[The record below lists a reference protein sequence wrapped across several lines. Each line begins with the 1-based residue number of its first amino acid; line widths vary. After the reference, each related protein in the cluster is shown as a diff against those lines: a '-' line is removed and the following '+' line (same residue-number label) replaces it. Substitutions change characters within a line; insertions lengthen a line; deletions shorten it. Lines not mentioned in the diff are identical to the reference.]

1 MEDVAY
7 MRKMGIEEAYLLLVD
22 SSQRDK
28 RYDKHPNQ
36 YEVVF
41 TTPFRNV
48 VGIDIVAASIPRT
61 QYVIEDNANTLT
73 YKLEGDPTWTTVT
86 LPTGDYAITTL
97 VTAMNAK
104 FAAINSPLNIQA
116 VSSPATI
123 KSKVQLYCPTPFSI
137 NMSLS
142 SMRRA
147 LGFNEPPVAELAAT
161 GAYDMPT
168 NYVDTD
174 SDVFVSNLKLTTGT
188 GQVPCFSGPQASEG
202 NSTVPLTSSR
212 FVRQQFTATAGGQPS
227 AVALYA
233 DIQGVLPAND
243 SKLNFVIVDLQ
254 NTVYATGTIPV
265 PNPVQA
271 GLPAYFS
278 DAVVPFNSMVSN
290 TVYYLILYDADI
302 PGDGSN
308 NSYVLY
314 STQLLT
320 ANDVNTVSLG
330 TGSSYNNATWTP
342 YSITA
347 DDMCMGV
354 QVTPNQYQI
363 TSPGLYDLTGERYVN
378 IRCSQIEDHM
388 FGARAYEKHN
398 VGMAKI
404 DLGVFGYSDSRFD
417 FASLPPRRFHPIAKL
432 NRLTFRFERP
442 DGTLY
447 NFYGVDH
454 TMVLSVRYLVTDE
467 AKTGLEKLRIL
478 NPHYD
483 PNLQN
488 YMASRT
494 MTYHDDEDVD

>member
-1 MEDVAY
+1 MEDVAF
-7 MRKMGIEEAYLLLVD
+7 MRKVGVEQAYLLLVD

-36 YEVVF
+36 YDVVF

-48 VGIDIVAASIPRT
+48 VGIDIVAASVPRT
-61 QYVIEDNANTLT
+61 QYVVEENSNMLA
-73 YKLEGDPTWTTVT
+73 YKLQNDTTWTCVR

-97 VTAMNAK
+97 ITAMNAK
-104 FAAINSPLNIQA
+104 FAAIGSPLNIQA
-116 VSSPATI
+116 VSSPATVKNKI
-123 KSKVQLYCPTPFSI
+123 QLYAPVPFSV
-137 NMSLS
+137 NMTLS
-142 SMRRA
+142 TMRRS
-147 LGFNEPPVAELAAT
+147 LGFNEPPTAPIAAT
-161 GAYDMPT
+161 GVYDMPA

-174 SDVFVSNLKLTTGT
+174 PDVFVSNLALSTGT
-188 GQVPCFSGPQASEG
+188 GQTPCFSGPQASEG
-202 NSTVPLTSSR
+202 NSTVPLSSTN
-212 FVRQQFTATAGGQPS
+212 FVRQRFTATAGGQVS

-233 DIQGVLPAND
+233 DIRGVLPAND
-243 SKLNFVIVDLQ
+243 GKINFVIIDESNKL
-254 NTVYATGTIPV
+254 YASGTIPV

-278 DAVVPFNSMVSN
+278 DAINTSATIESN
-290 TVYYLILYDADI
+290 NVYYVILYDADV
-302 PGDGSN
+302 PEDGT

-320 ANDVNTVSLG
+320 ANNVNNVSVG
-330 TGSSYNNATWTP
+330 TGTSYSTVTWSDYENAN
-342 YSITA
+342 
-347 DDMCMGV
+347 DDMCLGV
-354 QVTPNQYQI
+354 QVTPSQYQV

-378 IRCSQIEDHM
+378 VRCSQIEDHM
-388 FGARAYEKHN
+388 FGARAYESHN

-417 FASLPPRRFHPIAKL
+417 FASLPPRKFHPIAKL

-467 AKTGLEKLRIL
+467 SKTGLEKLRIL

-483 PNLQN
+483 PDLQN

-494 MTYHDDEDVD
+494 LNYHDQEDED